1 MRRQV
6 KTMRRRR
13 WTKTIRQEEVTIGG
27 GKCRGRDTAVM
38 NMGEQA
44 AVDEQRRQPAA
55 NTVVVAVDGADE
67 LQRQWIWGVSDNGY
81 ACRGWTAATIIAG
94 GRDSDGNDC
103 RRRVAAAMNKGTKLR
118 RLWQHRWRQQLALP
132 RHRRGWWWRQLAHP
146 LFHST
151 AEACCEWFFIGTG
164 QANGWGWSRGGGLVS
179 RGSIEGDGDIY

>member
-13 WTKTIRQEEVTIGG
+13 WTKTIRREEVTIGG

-67 LQRQWIWGVSDNGY
+67 LQRQ
-81 ACRGWTAATIIAG
+81 
-94 GRDSDGNDC
+94 
-103 RRRVAAAMNKGTKLR
+103 
-118 RLWQHRWRQQLALP
+118 
-132 RHRRGWWWRQLAHP
+132 
-146 LFHST
+146 
-151 AEACCEWFFIGTG
+151 
-164 QANGWGWSRGGGLVS
+164 
-179 RGSIEGDGDIY
+179 